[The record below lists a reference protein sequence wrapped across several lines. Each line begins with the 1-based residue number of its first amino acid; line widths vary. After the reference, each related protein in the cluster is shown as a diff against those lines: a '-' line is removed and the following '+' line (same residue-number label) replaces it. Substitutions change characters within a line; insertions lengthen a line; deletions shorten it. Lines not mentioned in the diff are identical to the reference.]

1 MNTIA
6 IDCGA
11 SFLKTALLENGEI
24 LKHIDIPMKTLRND
38 RNIFSPEKIEEI
50 ITNVKKAIS
59 ELSDGIDEYNL
70 CISNEMH
77 GFILLKKDAS
87 YFTDYISWQN
97 EYGNIEYNGI
107 KSCELLKT
115 DKFKDCILQTGMSVR
130 AGLPSSNLIYLSNAY
145 PFEEQLYFY
154 TLGDCIFKKVFG
166 IEPICHIS
174 NAAAS
179 GLYDIE
185 NHKWISDILN
195 YVNYNLIMPKVGD
208 EVITTDYG
216 NKKVHIFPAI
226 GDYQAALLGA
236 GINDGKDISFNLGTG
251 AQVSVISDN
260 AVFSDKYQ
268 VLPFF
273 NGKYLFRVAHLPSG
287 RALNVYFRFFKD
299 VLNSFDVQVDDSK
312 IWDIILNNIKDDNS
326 DNNISC
332 SMGFFE
338 NSADTCTKGFIKDIG
353 EFDFSFSNLVSAVMK
368 QEADNFIKAS
378 YKVCNNREEIKRV
391 IFSGGIAKRIDYIRH
406 SIINSF
412 NDEVEVIMALNETL
426 VGLEKYTGI

>member
-11 SFLKTALLENGEI
+11 SFLKTALFEDGKI
-24 LKHIDIPMKTLRND
+24 LKQIDIPMKTLRND
-38 RNIFSPEKIEEI
+38 RNIFSPDKIEEI
-50 ITNVKKAIS
+50 ILNVKNVIA
-59 ELSDGIDEYNL
+59 ELSDGIDEFNF

-77 GFILLKKDAS
+77 GFILLNEDNS

-115 DKFKDCILQTGMSVR
+115 DKFKENIKKTGMSVR

-145 PFEEQLYFY
+145 PFENKLFFY
-154 TLGDCIFKKVFG
+154 TLGDCIIKKVFG

-174 NAAAS
+174 NASAS

-185 NHKWISDILN
+185 NFIWPSEILN
-195 YVNYNLIMPKVGD
+195 LVNYNLIMPKVGND
-208 EVITTDYG
+208 RITVDY
-216 NKKVHIFPAI
+216 NHKKVFIFPAI

-236 GINDGKDISFNLGTG
+236 GIKDNEDISFNLGTG
-251 AQVSVISDN
+251 AQVSIISDKP
-260 AVFSDKYQ
+260 VFSDKYQ

-273 NGKYLFRVAHLPSG
+273 GGKYLFRVAHLPSG

-299 VLNSFDVQVDDSK
+299 VLNSFDVHIEDSE
-312 IWDIILNNIKDDNS
+312 IWDTILNNIKEDNS
-326 DNNISC
+326 DNTISC

-338 NSADTCTKGFIKDIG
+338 NSADSCTKGFIKDIG
-353 EFDFSFSNLVSAVMK
+353 EFDLSFTNLVSAVMK

-378 YKVCNNREEIKRV
+378 YTVCDNREEIKRV
-391 IFSGGIAKRIDYIRH
+391 IFSGGIAKKIDYIRQN
-406 SIINSF
+406 IINSF
-412 NDEVEVIMALNETL
+412 NDGVEVVLALNETL
-426 VGLEKYTGI
+426 IGLEKYTSI